1 MFTIKSIQLGYI
13 FAYRIWDIKANRPV
27 SPLFAE
33 LAQAEREL
41 AILEL

>member
-13 FAYRIWDIKANRPV
+13 FAYRIWDIKANC
-27 SPLFAE
+27 PLFAE

>member
-13 FAYRIWDIKANRPV
+13 FAYRIWDVKANCPA

-33 LAQAEREL
+33 LAQAKREL